1 MFLELII
8 IFKFLIICIA
18 VVLLLFSISFFLVYQ
33 TPEKEKFSSYECGFN
48 PFSDARSKFEVRFY
62 LVAVLFLLFDLE
74 ISFLFPWIISLYNLD
89 WIAYAVMIFFLVL
102 LSIGFIYEWAKGAL
116 ERE

>member
-1 MFLELII
+1 MFLEFII
-8 IFKFLIICIA
+8 IAKFLIICVT

-74 ISFLFPWIISLYNLD
+74 ISFLFPWIISLYNLE
-89 WIAYAVMIFFLVL
+89 WAAYYVMMFFLIL

-116 ERE
+116 EWE

>member
-8 IFKFLIICIA
+8 ISKFFIICVA
-18 VVLLLFSISFFLVYQ
+18 VVLILFSLSFFLVYQ
-33 TPEKEKFSSYECGFN
+33 TPEKEKFSYYECGFN

-74 ISFLFPWIISLYNLD
+74 ISFLFP
-89 WIAYAVMIFFLVL
+89 
-102 LSIGFIYEWAKGAL
+102 
-116 ERE
+116 